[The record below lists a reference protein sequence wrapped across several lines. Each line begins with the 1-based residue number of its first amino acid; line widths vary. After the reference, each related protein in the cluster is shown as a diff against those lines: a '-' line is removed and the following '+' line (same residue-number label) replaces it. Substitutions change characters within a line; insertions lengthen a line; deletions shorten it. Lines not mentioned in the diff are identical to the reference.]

1 MKTPLTPLERVF
13 AVLQLDPNILSEL
26 AKSAQQLIDNL
37 HENLIPFYER
47 LAKGMAE
54 YERVESEAFE
64 VLKSGGLL
72 GMGHQLTGPPERTIL
87 AIPKTKRA
95 RAASCAIRG

>member
-64 VLKSGGLL
+64 VLKSGGWV
-72 GMGHQLTGPPERTIL
+72 GIESHPPCTQAR
-87 AIPKTKRA
+87 PKICIANDNRA
-95 RAASCAIRG
+95 RAESVGVHG